1 MKRSTKIT
9 SIIII
14 FFVVIAGVIV
24 ARTMIGMHFE
34 KKFGKRQPPGIIVT
48 TVNQKIFQNKV
59 ETFGTAVPIRTK
71 AYNIEKYEIISP
83 IKFNQKIKKG
93 DVIAKLKTR
102 NIIAPFDGVIGK
114 RNFSD
119 DIEVSESSI
128 VINLEDASILFVDVD
143 IPEIYSN
150 FIKENLSVDVKL
162 SGNNDKIYSGIIDSA
177 ASRIDVEKRSL
188 AARVKL
194 ENDNLEILPGSLLE
208 ISIKYNERNSLSIPD
223 TSIML
228 EGNKTFAYKV
238 SADNITNKTEI
249 TIGIRNG
256 GYVEVISGLNEKD
269 SIVAEGL
276 KKVRP
281 GGKIKPIKK

>member
-14 FFVVIAGVIV
+14 FFLIITGVIV

-48 TVNQKIFQNKV
+48 TVNQKIFQDKV

-188 AARVKL
+188 AARIKL

-269 SIVAEGL
+269 NIVAEGL

>member
-14 FFVVIAGVIV
+14 FFLIIAGVIV
-24 ARTMIGMHFE
+24 ARTMIGMHFQ

-143 IPEIYSN
+143 IPGIYSN

-269 SIVAEGL
+269 NIVAEGL

>member
-14 FFVVIAGVIV
+14 FFLIITGVIV

-34 KKFGKRQPPGIIVT
+34 KKFSKRQPPGIIVT

-269 SIVAEGL
+269 NIVAEGL

>member
-188 AARVKL
+188 AARIKL

-269 SIVAEGL
+269 NIVAEGL

>member
-48 TVNQKIFQNKV
+48 TVSQKIFQNKV

-188 AARVKL
+188 AARIKL

-228 EGNKTFAYKV
+228 EGNKTFAYKI

-249 TIGIRNG
+249 TIGIRDA

-269 SIVAEGL
+269 NIVAEGL

>member
-14 FFVVIAGVIV
+14 FFLIIAGVIV

-143 IPEIYSN
+143 IPGIYSN
-150 FIKENLSVDVKL
+150 FIKKNLSVDVKL

-188 AARVKL
+188 AVRVKL

-269 SIVAEGL
+269 NIVAEGL

>member
-14 FFVVIAGVIV
+14 FFLVITGVIV
-24 ARTMIGMHFE
+24 ARTMIGMHFQ

-150 FIKENLSVDVKL
+150 FIKENLSVEVKL

-249 TIGIRNG
+249 TIGIRSG

-269 SIVAEGL
+269 NIVAEGL

>member
-24 ARTMIGMHFE
+24 ARTMIGMHFQ
-34 KKFGKRQPPGIIVT
+34 KKFSKRQPPGIIVT

-188 AARVKL
+188 AARIKL

-269 SIVAEGL
+269 NIVAEGL

>member
-14 FFVVIAGVIV
+14 FFLIITGVIV
-24 ARTMIGMHFE
+24 ARTMIGMHFQ

-188 AARVKL
+188 AVRVKL

>member
-14 FFVVIAGVIV
+14 FFLIIAGVIV

>member
-114 RNFSD
+114 RNLSD

-143 IPEIYSN
+143 IPGIYSN
-150 FIKENLSVDVKL
+150 FIKKNLSVDVKL

-188 AARVKL
+188 AARIKL

-269 SIVAEGL
+269 NIVAEGI

-281 GGKIKPIKK
+281 RGKIKPIKK

>member
-48 TVNQKIFQNKV
+48 TVSQKIFQNKV

-188 AARVKL
+188 AARIKL

-269 SIVAEGL
+269 NIVAEGL

>member
-14 FFVVIAGVIV
+14 FFVVIAVVIV
-24 ARTMIGMHFE
+24 ARTMIGMHFQ
-34 KKFGKRQPPGIIVT
+34 KKFSKRQPPGIIVT
-48 TVNQKIFQNKV
+48 TVSQKIFQNKV

-128 VINLEDASILFVDVD
+128 IINLEDASILFVDVD

-188 AARVKL
+188 AVRVKL

-269 SIVAEGL
+269 NIVAEGL

>member
-14 FFVVIAGVIV
+14 FFLIITGVIV

-143 IPEIYSN
+143 IPGIYSN

-188 AARVKL
+188 AVRVKL
-194 ENDNLEILPGSLLE
+194 ENDNLKILPGSLLE

-269 SIVAEGL
+269 NIVAEGL

>member
-14 FFVVIAGVIV
+14 FFLIIAGVIV

-143 IPEIYSN
+143 IPGIYSN

-194 ENDNLEILPGSLLE
+194 KNDNLEILPGSLLE

-269 SIVAEGL
+269 NIVAEGL

-281 GGKIKPIKK
+281 RGKIKPIKK

>member
-269 SIVAEGL
+269 NIVAEGL

>member
-14 FFVVIAGVIV
+14 FFLIIAGVIV

-143 IPEIYSN
+143 IPGIYSN

-188 AARVKL
+188 AVRVKL

>member
-14 FFVVIAGVIV
+14 FFVIITGVIV

-269 SIVAEGL
+269 NIVAEGL